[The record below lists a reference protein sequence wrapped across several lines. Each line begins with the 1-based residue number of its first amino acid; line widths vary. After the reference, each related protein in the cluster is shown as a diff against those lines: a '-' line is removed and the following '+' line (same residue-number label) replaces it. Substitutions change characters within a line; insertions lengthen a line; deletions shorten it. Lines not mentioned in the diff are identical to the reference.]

1 MCTNYFASSL
11 LAFILFLTKFLSI
24 LRYYLVLQNLISIR
38 LSERKMFN
46 LFLNSSIHHMA
57 SDREQMLN
65 IFLREGRVCIL
76 FWESIIATSTCRK
89 FVLQACFI
97 RNYFKQ
103 TPIPWSLPKILT
115 AKLVIRMILEYR
127 FFEFDKNISR

>member
-24 LRYYLVLQNLISIR
+24 LRYCLVLQNLISIR
-38 LSERKMFN
+38 LNERKMFN

-76 FWESIIATSTCRK
+76 FWESIATSTCSK

-103 TPIPWSLPKILT
+103 TVIPWSLPKILT
-115 AKLVIRMILEYR
+115 VNLVIRMILAKLFTFCPLAKIE
-127 FFEFDKNISR
+127 